1 MLGGWIDEWDED
13 GKEPEGSLQ
22 SIYANLFQIDLQD
35 AGHVFS
41 SQATENNELVCN
53 KHIYIYIYFKKK
65 KDKERRILRESRM
78 EEDEEEVMKG
88 DKNASGKDIYVSGHK
103 ITKER

>member
-1 MLGGWIDEWDED
+1 MSETKMARSQRVHFSPYMQTSFRLICRML
-13 GKEPEGSLQ
+13 
-22 SIYANLFQIDLQD
+22 
-35 AGHVFS
+35 VMS
-41 SQATENNELVCN
+41 SRVRRRKTMSSSAIN
-53 KHIYIYIYFKKK
+53 IYIYIYIKKK